1 MDKKNINTYVFI
13 LSIAFVSFFLETA
26 YSQPRDENSF
36 NKIKPIREK
45 FEALPFASIKPSGW
59 LKEEIEK
66 SLDGFTGHL
75 DSLVP
80 SLIIQDD
87 IYGKDRLTKK
97 VKSKDV
103 GAIADTGEWQVQ
115 FLWWNS
121 ETQSNWWDGYIRSAI
136 LANNKQHLLRI
147 ENYIRRILATQDA
160 DGYLGIYD
168 KELRYKFNNENGELW
183 AKTTLLR
190 GLLAWYEYTKDKKV
204 LTAIERAVQNVMDN
218 YPESKSRPFYSIK
231 PDDGGLTHGL
241 VFTDVLENLY
251 RITKIEK
258 YRDYCLF
265 LYKDFSTEVLN
276 EDAQYKKLVDPDYKL
291 KGHGVHTYEHLRAV
305 AAAYYASGNQLLGN
319 ALNGFLNKIEKTTTV
334 TGGPVGDEWIGGRKA
349 DETNTGYE
357 YCSMQ
362 ELMNSDEDLFLKTG
376 EAKFGDATE
385 KLFFNA
391 AQGSRDPGQ
400 SCIAYLKTDNSYY
413 MTGGLNGDTSNKKQT
428 RYSYSPVHQDAAVCC
443 VPNAGRITP
452 YYIQN
457 MWMKDKRGLIASLL
471 GPCEVTTEMDGSKIH
486 ILESTSY
493 PYNYSIE
500 FKIEINKPT
509 SFDIKIRKPSWADK
523 FSVSEK
529 WIEENGF
536 IIIHKTWKNKD
547 KVIVQFFP
555 HPEVKK
561 DLNNEYYFTYGA
573 LVLAHPIEV
582 TESITRNYPLKGFH
596 DFQYRPVSL
605 VVYKCAD
612 DNKPVITIKNKYQ
625 LEFTSSM
632 FNPVSQKI
640 ETIQLM
646 PMGKTI
652 LRQVSFKQG
661 NK

>member
-1 MDKKNINTYVFI
+1 MHIRKITAYFFI
-13 LSIAFVSFFLETA
+13 LCITIVSFFFKTA
-26 YSQPRDENSF
+26 CSQPRDEQHF
-36 NKIKPIREK
+36 EKIKPISET
-45 FEALPFASIKPSGW
+45 FEAIPFSSIKPLGW
-59 LKEEIEK
+59 LKEEIGK

-87 IYGKDRLTKK
+87 IYNKDRLTKK
-97 VKSKDV
+97 IKSKDV
-103 GAIADTGEWQVQ
+103 GAIADAGDWQVQ

-136 LANNKQHLLRI
+136 LTDNKQHLARI
-147 ENYIRRILATQDA
+147 ENYIRHILATQDA

-183 AKTTLLR
+183 SKTTLLR
-190 GLLAWYEYTKDKKV
+190 GLLAWYDYTKDTKI
-204 LTAIERAVQNVMDN
+204 LTAIERATQNVIVN
-218 YPESKSRPFYSIK
+218 YPENISHPFYSVK

-251 RITKIEK
+251 KITKKEK

-265 LYKDFSTEVLN
+265 LYKDFSMQVLN
-276 EDAQYKKLVDPDYKL
+276 EDAQYKKLIDPDYKL

-319 ALNGFLNKIEKTTTV
+319 ALNDFLNKIEQTTTV
-334 TGGPVGDEWIGGRKA
+334 SGGPVGDEWIGGRKA

-362 ELMNSDEDLFLKTG
+362 ELMNSYEDLFLKTG
-376 EAKFGDATE
+376 KVKYGDKTE

-413 MTGGLNGDTSNKKQT
+413 MTGGLNGDTTQKKQT

-457 MWMKDKRGLIASLL
+457 MWMKDKQGLIASLL
-471 GPCEVTTEMDGSKIH
+471 GPCEMSTEINGAKIH
-486 ILESTSY
+486 IQENTSY

-500 FKIEINKPT
+500 FKIEINQPT
-509 SFDIKIRKPSWADK
+509 SFDIKIRKPSWVDK
-523 FSVSEK
+523 FLVSGN
-529 WIEENGF
+529 WIEKNGF
-536 IIIHKTWKNKD
+536 IIIHKTWNNDD
-547 KVIVQFFP
+547 KVIIQFY
-555 HPEVKK
+555 PEPIVKK

-573 LVLAHPIEV
+573 LVLAHPVASTSTI
-582 TESITRNYPLKGFH
+582 IKQYPLKGFY
-596 DFQYRPVSL
+596 DFKYRPESL
-605 VVYKCAD
+605 VVYQYIND
-612 DNKPVITIKNKYQ
+612 DAPKVTIESKNK
-625 LEFTSSM
+625 LEFTTTM
-632 FNPVSQKI
+632 FNPATQKN
-640 ETIQLM
+640 EAIQLV

-652 LRQVSFKQG
+652 LRQVSFK
-661 NK
+661 K